1 MNTVEISNR
10 LIQEIEEATDSVFI
24 ELEKINNLYDVLNNV
39 GLDDEEID
47 LVLKGVLVN
56 ANSETLKKKTDLWAY
71 WKRKKSAVKEKI
83 TMFVIA
89 VMRAPS

>member
-56 ANSETLKKKTDLWAY
+56 ANSETLKKKTDL
-71 WKRKKSAVKEKI
+71 
-83 TMFVIA
+83 
-89 VMRAPS
+89 

>member
-24 ELEKINNLYDVLNNV
+24 ELEKINNLYNLLNNV

-56 ANSETLKKKTDLWAY
+56 ADIETLKKRQIYELIE
-71 WKRKKSAVKEKI
+71 KERR
-83 TMFVIA
+83 VL
-89 VMRAPS
+89 